1 MGVLSEIFED
11 PEIAYKIRKKLPRLF
26 KIAELESS
34 RSGKIGMEVGSLR
47 ERIIVA
53 LLIYK
58 YGESNVKTEIPI
70 TESETDVIVCG
81 EPISIKTITNRN
93 LRGIKVIWTVD
104 AQKSVLF
111 QREYIPKCDLILVQ
125 INWGGIGAFYYIPLE
140 AQQEV
145 IRRIGRENYFSL
157 PKAGTNPR
165 GIEFSKDAMQELSD
179 HLSTRKIDI
188 QWNIEE
194 IEHNQYKQWLDY
206 WRDN

>member
-11 PEIAYKIRKKLPRLF
+11 PNIVHKVRKGLPHLF

-34 RSGKIGMEVGSLR
+34 RSGKVGMEVGSLR

-58 YGESNVKTEIPI
+58 YGEKNVETEIPI
-70 TESETDVIVCG
+70 TESETDVIVCR

-93 LRGIKVIWTVD
+93 LSGIKVIWTVD
-104 AQKSVLF
+104 SQKSILF
-111 QREYIPKCDLILVQ
+111 QREYRPRCDLIIVQ
-125 INWGGIGAFYYIPLE
+125 INWGGLGALYYIPLE
-140 AQQEV
+140 AQNDVFQ
-145 IRRIGRENYFSL
+145 RISRESYILL

-165 GIEFSKDAMQELSD
+165 GVEFSKDAMLELSN
-179 HLSTRKIDI
+179 HPSTRKIEI
-188 QWNIEE
+188 QWNIEK

-206 WRDN
+206 WKDI